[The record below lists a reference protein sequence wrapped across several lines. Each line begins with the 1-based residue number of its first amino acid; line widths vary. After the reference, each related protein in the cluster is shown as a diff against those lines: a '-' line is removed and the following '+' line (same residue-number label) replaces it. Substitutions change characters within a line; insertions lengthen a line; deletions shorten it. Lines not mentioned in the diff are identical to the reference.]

1 MVSESEFQIEWR
13 RLFNGKRVR
22 KETVRKAR
30 NLVNQLSPES
40 PLRVRFGKDLDEI
53 EAIVDRDDY

>member
-1 MVSESEFQIEWR
+1 MLARR

-53 EAIVDRDDY
+53 EAIVDRDDYHL